1 MCNENTAI
9 EKKEYSEI
17 QKLFPDEFEFTEEMG
32 WIPKGWSVQ
41 SFGDLL
47 DSTIGG
53 DWGKLEEDEKHTKE
67 SVIIRGTA

>member
-1 MCNENTAI
+1 MSLSLR
-9 EKKEYSEI
+9 KK
-17 QKLFPDEFEFTEEMG
+17 MG

-53 DWGKLEEDEKHTKE
+53 DWGKPEQDDKHTRE
-67 SVIIRGTA
+67 SVIIRGTDIPKLKLGERSEAPKR